1 MSRHVLSHPEVT
13 VIGATDLYRTAA
25 FLSIFGAQ
33 PQPAPSIPASVAAEL
48 YGVDAEV
55 AQLVLRTPGAQ
66 GSVRLVQTP
75 HSAPSFEPLVAG
87 PYGIDFYTT
96 DIELTLRLAE
106 AADATGFSPV
116 VGYESEGTV
125 AHDKVAD
132 RLQYESRFLAPDDM
146 SVFLTDVSTSA
157 VAFPT
162 VLTDDP
168 DRLHSELLMLCWV
181 VEDADEEKR
190 FWSAEAGMEAVVDVF
205 CGAEEMRQLMAH
217 PTATPL
223 RCVNV
228 ADEGKHRRME
238 FMAYPDE
245 RLGRRPDWP
254 LSGGLHAAGFYV
266 EDLDAAMSALPTA
279 SFGIPVVADE
289 GNGPRR
295 VVAGRSPGS
304 VRFEL
309 WERPSPDGAR

>member
-1 MSRHVLSHPEVT
+1 MSREVLTHPEVT
-13 VIGATDLYRTAA
+13 VIGATDIYRAAA

-33 PQPAPSIPASVAAEL
+33 PEPVPSIPASVAAEL
-48 YGVDAEV
+48 YGVDAEL

-75 HSAPSFEPLVAG
+75 NAAPPFEPLVAG

-96 DIELTLRLAE
+96 DMELTLRLAE
-106 AADATGFSPV
+106 AAGATGFSPV

-125 AHDKVAD
+125 SHDKVAD
-132 RLQYESRFLAPDDM
+132 RLQYEARLLAPDEM

-162 VLTDDP
+162 ALTGDL

-181 VEDADEEKR
+181 VEDIEVEKR
-190 FWSAEAGMEAVVDVF
+190 FWSAEAGMDVVVDVF
-205 CGAEEMRQLMAH
+205 CGAEEMQQLMAH

-228 ADEGKHRRME
+228 ADADKHRRME

-245 RLGRRPDWP
+245 QLGRRPDWP
-254 LSGGLHAAGFYV
+254 LTGGLHAAGFYV
-266 EDLDAAMSALPTA
+266 DDIEEAMRALPTA
-279 SFGIPVVADE
+279 SFGTPVVADD
-289 GNGPRR
+289 GNGPLRA
-295 VVAGRSPGS
+295 VAGSSPGS

-309 WERPSPDGAR
+309 WERRPAGGIR